1 MLSVGGC
8 DMRLLLRCL
17 FWLLISVQL
26 LLADFVL
33 LVYSWVTVSFGR
45 PNFWQSLLHMNQGPS
60 SLSPVQWML
69 FAVCFAGFLV
79 VVGLSVLL
87 VRMLMRFLGK
97 TEMRRL
103 RHVIV
108 LLLVSGGLAAVS
120 LHVDRSWSISKELS
134 LRFEP
139 TTFLSDNFRLITCED
154 VVFPAE
160 KTNLVVI
167 VAESFEDTFTQ
178 EERVGANLLPRLTVI
193 RDRGLSFRGQLPVFG
208 LGCTRM
214 AQCAMLYGI
223 PTVSYSFVSNPF
235 SEEFGRQFPCRI
247 PSLLALLSAGG
258 YSAAYVQGG
267 SMDFVDTR
275 GMFDDVPDL
284 ISFERKDFE
293 RKYGAEAL
301 KVSFGAQDELLFPEC
316 ERILSVLASGDKPF
330 VFMCKTVNTHN
341 RCEYLPDDAPHPR
354 GSAFENALLNS
365 GELVAGF
372 LDWLVRQPFAD
383 RTAVVVVGDHS
394 YHGKIVDRNPSA
406 PRQEFN
412 LVILP
417 HGERKIIERQ
427 FATYDW
433 APTFLELIGCRI
445 PDGRMGLGVS
455 LLNPNTRTILE
466 RFGFDRVDL
475 EVRHYD
481 KAYESLVY
489 EGERLQ

>member
-1 MLSVGGC
+1 MIQIGRFV
-8 DMRLLLRCL
+8 
-17 FWLLISVQL
+17 FWVVVAVQL
-26 LLADFVL
+26 LLTDFVL
-33 LVYSWVTVSFGR
+33 LVYSWVTFSFGR

-60 SLSPVQWML
+60 TLSPVQWML

-79 VVGLSVLL
+79 VVGLSVIL
-87 VRMLMRFLGK
+87 VRMLMRFLEK
-97 TEMRRL
+97 TRMRRL

-108 LLLVSGGLAAVS
+108 LLLVAGGLGAVA
-120 LHVDRSWSISKELS
+120 LHVDRSWRISEELA

-139 TTFLSDNFRLITCED
+139 TTFLSDNFKVLARED

-160 KTNLVVI
+160 RTNLVVI
-167 VAESFEDTFTQ
+167 VAESFEDTFTD
-178 EERVGANLLPRLTVI
+178 EGRLGANLLPRLTAL
-193 RDRGLSFRGQLPVFG
+193 RDRSLSFRGQMPVFG

-223 PTVSYSFVSNPF
+223 PSVSYSFVSNPF
-235 SEEFGRQFPCRI
+235 REDFGRQFPCRI
-247 PSLLALLSAGG
+247 PSVLALLSAGG
-258 YSAAYVQGG
+258 YATAYVQGG

-275 GMFDDVPDL
+275 GMLEDVPGL
-284 ISFERKDFE
+284 ICFERKDFE
-293 RKYGAEAL
+293 KKYGAKAL

-316 ERILSVLASGDKPF
+316 RRILAELASGDKPF

-341 RCEYLPDDAPHPR
+341 RCEYLPETAPHPR
-354 GSAFENALLNS
+354 GSAFENALLNCD
-365 GELVAGF
+365 GLVGDF
-372 LDWLVRQPFAD
+372 LDWLACQPFAD

-417 HGERKIIERQ
+417 HGERKIIKRQ

-445 PDGRMGLGVS
+445 PEGRMGLGVS
-455 LLNPNTRTILE
+455 LLDPNARTLLE
-466 RFGFDRVDL
+466 RFGFERVDL

-489 EGERLQ
+489 RADPLTF